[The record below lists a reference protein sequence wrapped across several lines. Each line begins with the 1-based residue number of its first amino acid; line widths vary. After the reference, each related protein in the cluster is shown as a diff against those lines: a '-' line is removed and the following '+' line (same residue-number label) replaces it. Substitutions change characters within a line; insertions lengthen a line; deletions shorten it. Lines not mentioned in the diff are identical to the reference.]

1 MEISINEG
9 EVPNHVTVVGG
20 GRCLVSFTPEH
31 VKPHMIDI
39 KFNSETVIGKNK
51 FKLLKKSNNDLV
63 YDEVLIFNYNLFQGC
78 PFVCSVSDTSR
89 VSVNLSRLE
98 LIPVNQVAKFHM
110 MVDNSASAE
119 LSVSVTGK

>member
-1 MEISINEG
+1 M
-9 EVPNHVTVVGG
+9 
-20 GRCLVSFTPEH
+20 
-31 VKPHMIDI
+31 
-39 KFNSETVIGKNK
+39 
-51 FKLLKKSNNDLV
+51 
-63 YDEVLIFNYNLFQGC
+63 
-78 PFVCSVSDTSR
+78 CSVSDTSR